1 METIERIG
9 VIGLGSMGLPMAS
22 TLAAAGFTVAG
33 FDPAPER
40 VALAE
45 RDGVAGV
52 ADGRSAA
59 TGADVLLL
67 AVRDE
72 AQARAALFGPRGC
85 AESLPRGSAVVVTST
100 IGREAVLGIGHELAE
115 RGVLTVDAP
124 VSGGPGRAGT
134 GDLLVIVSGSAEALE
149 QAEPVIAAVAGSVEP
164 VGERLGDAQAMK
176 IVNQLLCGIHI
187 AAAAEALALADQLGL
202 DQARALEI
210 LGKGAAASFMLADR
224 GARMVAE
231 GPRPVN
237 SRIDIFV
244 KDMGMVLEAARGELP
259 LPVAG
264 SAEQL
269 YALAARSGW
278 GGMDDSELVDF
289 LRGTSPHGPKR

>member
-1 METIERIG
+1 MEAIEGIG
-9 VIGLGSMGLPMAS
+9 VIGLGSMGLPMA
-22 TLAAAGFTVAG
+22 TVLAATFTVVG

-40 VALAE
+40 VGLAE
-45 RDGVAGV
+45 RGGVVGA
-52 ADGRSAA
+52 ADAHGAA
-59 TGADVLLL
+59 VGADVLLL

-72 AQARAALFGPRGC
+72 AQARAALFGPGG
-85 AESLPRGSAVVVTST
+85 AAAALKPGSAVIVTST
-100 IGREAVLGIGHELAE
+100 IGREAVLAIGRELAE

-124 VSGGPGRAGT
+124 VSGGPGRAGE
-134 GDLLVIVSGSAEALE
+134 GDLLVIVSGSPEALE
-149 QAEPVIAAVAGSVEP
+149 RTEPVIAVVAGSVEP

-202 DQARALEI
+202 DPARALEI

-224 GARMVAE
+224 GSRMVE
-231 GPRPVN
+231 DGPRPVN

-244 KDMGMVLEAARGELP
+244 KDMGMVLEAARGKLP

-269 YALAARSGW
+269 YTLADRSGW
-278 GGMDDSELVDF
+278 GAMDDSELVDF
-289 LRGTSPHGPKR
+289 LRGLHR

>member
-1 METIERIG
+1 MAALEQIG

-22 TLAAAGFTVAG
+22 VLAGAAFAVVG
-33 FDPAPER
+33 FDPAAER

-45 RDGVAGV
+45 RDGVVGAPDAHG
-52 ADGRSAA
+52 AA
-59 TGADVLLL
+59 VGSDVLLL

-72 AQARAALFGPRGC
+72 AQAHAALFGPGGC
-85 AESLPRGSAVVVTST
+85 ADALTRGSAVVITST
-100 IGREAVLGIGHELAE
+100 IGREAVLGIGRELAG
-115 RGVLTVDAP
+115 RGVLCVDAP
-124 VSGGPGRAGT
+124 VSGGPGRAGE

-149 QAEPVIAAVAGSVEP
+149 QADPVIAALAGSVEP

-176 IVNQLLCGIHI
+176 IVNQLLCGVHI

-202 DQARALEI
+202 DPARALEI

-224 GARMVAE
+224 GARMVAD

-269 YALAARSGW
+269 YTLADRAGW
-278 GGMDDSELVDF
+278 GAMDDSELFDF
-289 LRGTSPHGPKR
+289 LRGVSR

>member
-1 METIERIG
+1 MESLEQIG
-9 VIGLGSMGLPMAS
+9 VVGLGSMGLPMA
-22 TLAAAGFTVAG
+22 TVLAAAFTVVG

-40 VALAE
+40 VTLAASG
-45 RDGVAGV
+45 GVVGA
-52 ADGRSAA
+52 ADAHGAA
-59 TGADVLLL
+59 VGSDVLLL

-72 AQARAALFGPRGC
+72 AQARAALFGPGGC
-85 AESLPRGSAVVVTST
+85 ADALRPGSVVVITST
-100 IGREAVLGIGHELAE
+100 IGREAVLDLGRELAD

-124 VSGGPGRAGT
+124 VSGGPGRAAS
-134 GDLLVIVSGSAEALE
+134 GDLLVIVSGSPEALE
-149 QAEPVIAAVAGSVEP
+149 RTEPVIGAVAGSVEP

-202 DQARALEI
+202 DPARALEI

-224 GARMVAE
+224 GSRMVAE
-231 GPRPVN
+231 GPTPVN

-244 KDMGMVLEAARGELP
+244 KDMGMVLDAARGEVP
-259 LPVAG
+259 LPVAA

-269 YALAARSGW
+269 YTLAARSGW
-278 GGMDDSELVDF
+278 GAKDDSELVDF
-289 LRGTSPHGPKR
+289 LRGREPGSG

>member
-1 METIERIG
+1 
-9 VIGLGSMGLPMAS
+9 MAS
-22 TLAAAGFTVAG
+22 VLAAAFTVVG

-40 VALAE
+40 VVLAE
-45 RDGVAGV
+45 RSGVVGA
-52 ADGRSAA
+52 ADAHGAA
-59 TGADVLLL
+59 VGSDVLLL

-72 AQARAALFGPRGC
+72 AQARAALFGPGGAADALR
-85 AESLPRGSAVVVTST
+85 RGSVVVITST
-100 IGREAVLGIGHELAE
+100 IGRDAVLDLGRQLAE
-115 RGVLTVDAP
+115 RGVLCVDAP
-124 VSGGPGRAGT
+124 VSGGPARAGE
-134 GDLLVIVSGSAEALE
+134 GDLLVIVSGSHAAL
-149 QAEPVIAAVAGSVEP
+149 ARTEPVIATVAGSVEA

-202 DQARALEI
+202 DPARALEI

-224 GARMVAE
+224 GARMVAD

-269 YALAARSGW
+269 YMLAARSGW
-278 GGMDDSELVDF
+278 GAMDDSELVDF
-289 LRGTSPHGPKR
+289 LRGGSSDPGEGQLQHPPGDG

>member
-1 METIERIG
+1 MEAIEQIG
-9 VIGLGSMGLPMAS
+9 VIGLGSMGLPMAGV
-22 TLAAAGFTVAG
+22 LAAAFAVVG
-33 FDPAPER
+33 FDPTSER
-40 VALAE
+40 VALAQKS
-45 RDGVAGV
+45 GVTGV
-52 ADGRSAA
+52 ADARAA
-59 TGADVLLL
+59 AAGSDVLLL

-72 AQARAALFGPRGC
+72 AQARAALFGPGGC
-85 AESLPRGSAVVVTST
+85 ADALPRGSAVLITST
-100 IGREAVLGIGHELAE
+100 IGGAAVVDIGRQLAD
-115 RGVLTVDAP
+115 RGVLCVDAR
-124 VSGGPGRAGT
+124 VSGGPGRAGE
-134 GDLLVIVSGSAEALE
+134 GDLLVIVSGSPAAL
-149 QAEPVIAAVAGSVEP
+149 AKTEPVIAAVAGSVEP

-269 YALAARSGW
+269 YTLAARSGW
-278 GGMDDSELVDF
+278 GAMDDSELVDF
-289 LRGTSPHGPKR
+289 LRGVDTGRS

>member
-1 METIERIG
+1 MEAIEGIG

-22 TLAAAGFTVAG
+22 VLAATFTVVG

-40 VALAE
+40 VVLAE
-45 RDGVAGV
+45 RSGVVGA
-52 ADGRSAA
+52 ADAYGAA
-59 TGADVLLL
+59 VGSDVLLL

-72 AQARAALFGPRGC
+72 AQARAALFGPGGA
-85 AESLPRGSAVVVTST
+85 AEALRHGSVVVITST
-100 IGREAVLGIGHELAE
+100 IGRDAVLDLGRGLAE
-115 RGVLTVDAP
+115 RGVLCVDAP
-124 VSGGPGRAGT
+124 VSGGPGRAGE
-134 GDLLVIVSGSAEALE
+134 GDLLVIVSGSEDAL
-149 QAEPVIAAVAGSVEP
+149 ARTEPVIAAIAGSVEP

-202 DQARALEI
+202 DPARALEI

-224 GARMVAE
+224 GARMVAD

-269 YALAARSGW
+269 YTLAARSGW
-278 GGMDDSELVDF
+278 GAMDDSELVDF
-289 LRGTSPHGPKR
+289 LRGVDAGRP

>member
-1 METIERIG
+1 MAVEQVG
-9 VIGLGSMGLPMAS
+9 VVGLGSMGLPMAS
-22 TLAAAGFTVAG
+22 VLAGAPFVVNG
-33 FDPAPER
+33 FDPSAER

-45 RDGVAGV
+45 GSGVTGV
-52 ADGRSAA
+52 GDAHAA
-59 TGADVLLL
+59 ALGADVLLL

-72 AQARAALFGPRGC
+72 AQARAALFGPGGA
-85 AESLPRGSAVVVTST
+85 AEALSPGSAVVVTST
-100 IGREAVLGIGHELAE
+100 IGREAVLGIGRELAD
-115 RGVLTVDAP
+115 RGVLCVDAP
-124 VSGGPGRAGT
+124 VSGGPGRAGQ
-134 GDLLVIVSGSAEALE
+134 GDLLVIVSGSDAALG
-149 QAEPVIAAVAGSVEP
+149 QAEPVIATIAGSVEP

-202 DQARALEI
+202 DPARALEI

-224 GARMVAE
+224 GSRMVE
-231 GPRPVN
+231 PGPRPVN

-269 YALAARSGW
+269 YTLADRSGW
-278 GGMDDSELVDF
+278 GAMDDSELVDF
-289 LRGTSPHGPKR
+289 LRGVGRGES

>member
-1 METIERIG
+1 MAALEQIG

-22 TLAAAGFTVAG
+22 VLAGAAFAVVG
-33 FDPAPER
+33 FDPAAER

-45 RDGVAGV
+45 RDGVRGA
-52 ADGRSAA
+52 ADAHGAA
-59 TGADVLLL
+59 VGSDVLLL

-72 AQARAALFGPRGC
+72 AQARAALFGPGGC
-85 AESLPRGSAVVVTST
+85 ADVLPRGSAVIVTST
-100 IGREAVLGIGHELAE
+100 IGREAVLGIGRELAD
-115 RGVLTVDAP
+115 RGVLCVDAP
-124 VSGGPGRAGT
+124 VSGGPGRAGE

-149 QAEPVIAAVAGSVEP
+149 QADPVIATLAGSVEP
-164 VGERLGDAQAMK
+164 VGGRLGDAQAMK
-176 IVNQLLCGIHI
+176 IVNQLLCGVHI

-202 DQARALEI
+202 DPVRALEI

-224 GARMVAE
+224 GSRMVEE

-244 KDMGMVLEAARGELP
+244 KDMGMVLEAARGRLP

-269 YALAARSGW
+269 YTLADRAGW
-278 GGMDDSELVDF
+278 GAMDDSELVDF
-289 LRGTSPHGPKR
+289 LRGAERRRP

>member
-1 METIERIG
+1 MEAIEGIG

-22 TLAAAGFTVAG
+22 VLAAAFTVVG

-40 VALAE
+40 VTLAASG
-45 RDGVAGV
+45 GVVGA
-52 ADGRSAA
+52 ADAHGAA
-59 TGADVLLL
+59 VGSDVLLL

-72 AQARAALFGPRGC
+72 AQARAALFGPG
-85 AESLPRGSAVVVTST
+85 GSADALRPGSVVVITST
-100 IGREAVLGIGHELAE
+100 IGREAVLDLGRELAD

-124 VSGGPGRAGT
+124 VSGGPGRAAS
-134 GDLLVIVSGSAEALE
+134 GDLLVIVSGSPEAL
-149 QAEPVIAAVAGSVEP
+149 AKTEPVIGAVAGSVEP

-202 DQARALEI
+202 DPARALEI

-224 GARMVAE
+224 GSRMVAE
-231 GPRPVN
+231 GPTPVN

-244 KDMGMVLEAARGELP
+244 KDMGMVLDAARGEVP
-259 LPVAG
+259 LPVAA

-269 YALAARSGW
+269 YTLAARSGW
-278 GGMDDSELVDF
+278 GAKDDSELVDF
-289 LRGTSPHGPKR
+289 LRGDEPSG

>member
-1 METIERIG
+1 
-9 VIGLGSMGLPMAS
+9 MGLPMA
-22 TLAAAGFTVAG
+22 TVLAAAFTVVG

-40 VALAE
+40 VTLAASG
-45 RDGVAGV
+45 GVVGA
-52 ADGRSAA
+52 ADAHGAA
-59 TGADVLLL
+59 VGSDVLLL

-72 AQARAALFGPRGC
+72 AQARAALFGPGGGADALR
-85 AESLPRGSAVVVTST
+85 PGSVVVVTST
-100 IGREAVLGIGHELAE
+100 IGREAVLDLGRELAD

-124 VSGGPGRAGT
+124 VSGGPGRAAS
-134 GDLLVIVSGSAEALE
+134 GDLLVIVSGSPEAL
-149 QAEPVIAAVAGSVEP
+149 AKTEPVIGAVAGSVEP

-202 DQARALEI
+202 DPARALEI

-224 GARMVAE
+224 GSRMVEE
-231 GPRPVN
+231 GPTPVK

-244 KDMGMVLEAARGELP
+244 KDMGMVLDAARGEVP
-259 LPVAG
+259 LPVAA

-269 YALAARSGW
+269 YTLAARSGW
-278 GGMDDSELVDF
+278 GAKDDSELVDF
-289 LRGTSPHGPKR
+289 LRGREPGPG